1 MLQRFLAEDFTVSKR
16 QFGVLLVGIGT
27 VALLIALLSF
37 VGQGPRL
44 VQVPGAVGGIVSAL
58 VGLTLLPLGD
68 MPA

>member
-1 MLQRFLAEDFTVSKR
+1 MLRRFLAEDFTVSKR
-16 QFGVLLVGIGT
+16 QLGALLLGIGV
-27 VALLIALLSF
+27 VALLVALISF

-44 VQVPGAVGGIVSAL
+44 VQVPGAAGGVVSAL

>member
-1 MLQRFLAEDFTVSKR
+1 MLRRFLAKDYTVSKR
-16 QFGVLLVGIGT
+16 QLGTLLLGIGLIALLV
-27 VALLIALLSF
+27 ALLSF

-44 VQVPGAVGGIVSAL
+44 VQVSGAMGGVVSAL